1 MKSFPAI
8 LHRFSRL
15 FTIALFLLAVMLPA
29 RAVNLV
35 QEFYLPMP
43 EAQINQANNA
53 IIAGTSSTI
62 NSIFSIVVTGTGTVI
77 YYDQWE
83 DGYEVNL
90 ASPTQSTTQ
99 IWGDGNTNNGVA
111 PGYPTDILPVGGVI
125 TLTNAVPQPRNP
137 SVILWDARDRVAANK
152 ALVISRAAWPVT
164 PGPVFGGAV
173 GVLSTIDYGT
183 NFISP
188 VGQNLTNN
196 LFKYV
201 GMFIMAAQNNTAVTI
216 DPNGNGVGTTSVV
229 LNQGESYLV
238 NGGVLKGGRVTAT
251 KLIQADLI
259 IGHVGASYA
268 ADWFTLYPVESWSSS
283 YYTPVGSA
291 ASVNQP
297 AYVYLY
303 NPGTN
308 AITVNCTTKVGS
320 IPVSVPGTNGVYQF
334 QMPVGSGANF
344 ASAGGQNFY
353 TLETV
358 AANNGADTAY
368 NWGFTLVPK
377 AGLTTEAT
385 VGWGPG
391 SADGT
396 VNGSPVWITAL
407 ANTTLYVDYKGD
419 HAGPLAY
426 TNGSSIQ
433 NYDTNFTVM
442 TALQSLKIFDPS
454 KNQTGMRVFTIDGT
468 LVAGAWGED
477 PDTAQPGNPYI
488 DAGTTVIPFPTPLL
502 FKSVTNN
509 TSTNGLKLNDT
520 LTYTVQ
526 VNNQGLLPLGNT
538 VIIDSP
544 TTNLTYVT
552 NSTTYNG
559 SSIPDNPG
567 PYNATNTAF
576 PLDAYGSAGYTIPII
591 LSQGVSTFT
600 YQAKVNAAGAVSNS
614 VNIGGTTIT
623 TQTYLA
629 PPPTNGAPLAVNFS
643 DTNGVATNVYTAGA
657 NVFVTMTNGVGNTS
671 SNTVQTINVTVIDT
685 NTGDLQTITL
695 TETSTN
701 SGVFRNIVGLPTSTS
716 SGLAQQDG
724 TLYIAPGDT
733 LSVSYTDP
741 TYGTSASAT
750 AQILVPAPNKQLYLT
765 ANGVTNNQF
774 LNRINPVAT
783 ANHGTT
789 YTSVDIG
796 SGGGG
801 AITQTATNIFSNGGA
816 ATITIPNV
824 TVSAAA
830 NGLLLVAVAC
840 DPSSAN
846 TVSTMKYGAQ
856 NMALVGRWRDAGGT
870 GNQTLS
876 ELWSLAGPTTGTTNV
891 VITFTAAQGN
901 TIAVASVFAGVNQS
915 TPFSRTNN
923 ADGSGTSIT
932 NIITSAAGEQV
943 FSFFTSRS
951 GTAATASGAG
961 QVKIWGNVQ
970 ANTYS
975 AGSLSPGAASV
986 TTLWTNVTGGAAWSS
1001 IAVSIKPA
1009 AGGGG
1014 GPATNTTSFV
1024 QTPSFALPFTMPA
1037 GGAVSITNFITI
1049 TNGAAALAA
1058 SPNLI
1063 TATLRTNG
1071 VNFLTLTNT
1080 TLVGNTN
1087 LIWTGILPATVTL
1100 PTNAVITYVISN
1112 NVANSAFHVNYD
1124 STNSPS
1130 QIVLPA
1136 STIISITTNGVYDA
1150 PYPGGNLI
1158 NSPVAGSTIYLRTAV
1173 SDPFGYYDITSLG
1186 LVVTGPVGFSTNLT
1200 DVNVVY
1206 TNGAVKIYEY
1216 AVTTGPNTGTYNLA
1230 VTANEGTEGV
1240 KVSTATSITTT
1251 FLDLGTPSATSFT
1264 AGPNGVDTNN
1274 YAANG
1279 LVSVRVSDLNRNTNA
1294 ATVDTVSVTI
1304 TNSAGDFETLTLIE
1318 TGTNTGIFT
1327 NSINASTNI
1336 VNLPTNGTLYA
1347 PVGSILTVNYTDPT
1361 DTSDSTSATAT
1372 IQPLPGV
1379 PGVVMNKTIVSPSGG
1394 QVGVSNNI
1402 TFNLQAVNVGSTTLP
1417 NLSLSD
1423 TFPAAK
1429 LSFVSASLT
1438 PSTTNAGVLTWT
1450 NLGAFTPGQSTNIT
1464 VTFLT
1469 LATGATTNF
1478 ATANGGTATNTTF
1491 VPFAINRT
1499 ALSVTKTLLSPT
1511 NTPVAVGSNV
1521 VFRITVQNT
1530 GNVTVDYLPM
1540 EDSFSAAYY
1549 QFVSST
1555 ITNNGSGAGSLIWTN
1570 LASPTALVAGAT
1582 ITNDVTMKVV
1592 GQGSPANN
1600 TATVDYA
1607 TDINGNPVPTTT
1619 STIGVNTASAAIN
1632 GHVYNDINQSGVFT
1646 NGDTGLA
1653 NVTLQLYTDPTG
1665 TGTPGTLVQIT
1676 TTDGNGY
1683 YELLNLGI
1691 GKYVV
1696 VETDLPGYASSSPA
1710 NNRLSLNL
1718 TNLTA
1723 FTNANFFDYIPA
1735 PSVYSTIS
1743 GSVWYDTNG
1752 NGTNNV
1758 GETNLANIAIDLVQ
1772 DVNSNGVANV
1782 GEPVVAS
1789 TITVGTNGTYT
1800 LSGITPG
1807 RYVIQQTLP
1816 YGYYSSG
1823 NSQGRTDSQLVF
1835 VSTNGV
1841 VTTNNSFYDR
1851 LSPIAVNDTTS
1862 ALYFV
1867 STNISPLTNDISPN
1881 GDPLTITNASST
1893 NGFVVINPGS
1903 TNLTFTPTNLGVTTI
1918 TYTVADAHGGTST
1931 ATITVNVTELA
1942 NLAIGKTAST
1952 TVFATSN
1959 LTYTISVTNLGP
1971 TPASLVVVTDTL
1983 PVGVTFVSAS
1993 GGGVTNAGLVT
2004 WSLGTLTNNQTSNLT
2019 VTVTAPVSGSLTNTA
2034 NISSPT
2040 PDPTPTN
2047 NVTPPVITSVTPV
2060 ANVGLGKTALASVL
2074 ATSNLSY
2081 TISVTNFGPSSAS
2094 SVTVTDTLPAGVT
2107 YVSAS
2112 GGGVT
2117 NAGLVT
2123 WSLGT
2128 LTNSQTTNLT
2138 LIVTAP
2144 TSGSLTNVASVNTP
2158 TGDPVPTNNVTP
2170 PVVTGVTPVTDII
2183 VLNVGP
2189 GSVVAG
2195 TTYTNTISVTNAGPS
2210 VATNVVVV
2218 DTLPNGV
2225 TVTNSYP
2232 TLAAGS
2238 GTNFTV
2244 TYTAPGSG
2252 SLTNVATG
2260 SSGTFD
2266 PNLGNNTN
2274 IVAVTAVIG
2283 SADVVIAKTA
2293 ATTVLATSNL
2303 SYTISVTNFG
2313 PSSASSVTVT
2323 DTLPAGVTYVSASGG
2338 GVTNAGLVTWSLGT
2352 LTNSQTTNLT
2362 LIVTAPTS
2370 GSLTNVASVNT
2381 PTGDPV
2387 PTNNVTPPVVTG
2399 VTPVVDLAVSKTGP
2413 AAVGFGFSYD
2423 YTISVTNFGP
2433 SIATGIAVTDSLPAG
2448 LVFVSSIPV
2457 ATTNASNQV
2466 IWTNLGNLVS
2476 GATTNLTLTVNSIV
2490 HGNVTNL
2497 VSGGTP
2503 FFDPTPTNNIG
2514 VPVVTTIT
2522 NIAPVAIN
2530 QNVTMPEDTSTNL
2543 VVHGTDVD
2551 STNLTYAIL
2560 SGPTNGVLG
2569 TLNTNTGAVTYT
2581 PNTNYN
2587 GGDSFTFTVFD
2598 GSLYATGT
2606 VTLTVTPVNDAPVA
2620 NDQSVSTP
2628 QNTAKPITLTGSDV
2642 ENSPL
2647 TFIIVTS
2654 PAHGTLTLLNT
2665 NTGAVTYTPS
2675 NNYVGPDSFT
2685 FRVNDGQTNS
2695 AVATVSINVS
2705 ATSGA
2710 DVQVTL
2716 FGPAL
2721 ATVGDVFSFT
2731 NSVTNA
2737 GPATAVNTRVTNA
2750 LPANLTFASASGGG
2764 IYSNGVVTWPVF
2776 PSLASGQATNLIVSV
2791 KTTTSGSTITP
2802 TANPLNFLLTN
2813 APPTVSSATNRAS
2826 AFATTFDPNLTNNIA
2841 SAFYTNA
2848 QAQTLI
2854 VPGAFSVV
2862 LVTNTYPTN
2871 AVPTNTIIPIGT
2883 GLFIVGTSAFNPQ
2896 TQLYEEFVTVTNI
2909 GLAPV
2914 HALRLSIGGL
2924 PSRVKLYNATG
2935 TNNGVPYVEYDP
2947 PYNSPLNPYPQA
2959 NSSVTFTLEFFVS
2972 DRRPFTN
2979 SLTAVAINAPPPS
2992 NVTGTTVQIIQYGFN
3007 DQRNP
3012 GSPRYLVQF
3021 TSIPGRTYTVQY
3033 SDDDM
3038 ATWNNAT
3045 PSILASATSTF
3056 WYDDG
3061 PPVTVS
3067 PPAYPNSSRFY
3078 RVLLNP

>member
-1 MKSFPAI
+1 
-8 LHRFSRL
+8 
-15 FTIALFLLAVMLPA
+15 
-29 RAVNLV
+29 
-35 QEFYLPMP
+35 
-43 EAQINQANNA
+43 
-53 IIAGTSSTI
+53 
-62 NSIFSIVVTGTGTVI
+62 
-77 YYDQWE
+77 
-83 DGYEVNL
+83 
-90 ASPTQSTTQ
+90 
-99 IWGDGNTNNGVA
+99 
-111 PGYPTDILPVGGVI
+111 
-125 TLTNAVPQPRNP
+125 
-137 SVILWDARDRVAANK
+137 
-152 ALVISRAAWPVT
+152 
-164 PGPVFGGAV
+164 
-173 GVLSTIDYGT
+173 
-183 NFISP
+183 
-188 VGQNLTNN
+188 
-196 LFKYV
+196 
-201 GMFIMAAQNNTAVTI
+201 
-216 DPNGNGVGTTSVV
+216 
-229 LNQGESYLV
+229 
-238 NGGVLKGGRVTAT
+238 
-251 KLIQADLI
+251 
-259 IGHVGASYA
+259 
-268 ADWFTLYPVESWSSS
+268 
-283 YYTPVGSA
+283 
-291 ASVNQP
+291 
-297 AYVYLY
+297 
-303 NPGTN
+303 
-308 AITVNCTTKVGS
+308 
-320 IPVSVPGTNGVYQF
+320 
-334 QMPVGSGANF
+334 
-344 ASAGGQNFY
+344 
-353 TLETV
+353 V

-2170 PVVTGVTPVTDII
+2170 PVVTGVTPV
-2183 VLNVGP
+2183 
-2189 GSVVAG
+2189 
-2195 TTYTNTISVTNAGPS
+2195 
-2210 VATNVVVV
+2210 
-2218 DTLPNGV
+2218 
-2225 TVTNSYP
+2225 
-2232 TLAAGS
+2232 
-2238 GTNFTV
+2238 
-2244 TYTAPGSG
+2244 
-2252 SLTNVATG
+2252 
-2260 SSGTFD
+2260 
-2266 PNLGNNTN
+2266 
-2274 IVAVTAVIG
+2274 
-2283 SADVVIAKTA
+2283 
-2293 ATTVLATSNL
+2293 
-2303 SYTISVTNFG
+2303 
-2313 PSSASSVTVT
+2313 
-2323 DTLPAGVTYVSASGG
+2323 
-2338 GVTNAGLVTWSLGT
+2338 
-2352 LTNSQTTNLT
+2352 
-2362 LIVTAPTS
+2362 
-2370 GSLTNVASVNT
+2370 
-2381 PTGDPV
+2381 
-2387 PTNNVTPPVVTG
+2387 
-2399 VTPVVDLAVSKTGP
+2399 VDLAVSKTGP